1 MIGLCSNCR
10 SLIDLNR
17 AGVPLMELVF
27 EPDLR
32 DGEEAAALVKEL
44 VLILQMIDTCSCKW
58 HEGGIR
64 VDANISI
71 NKKGDSLGV
80 RTEVKNISSP
90 RAIARAVK
98 YEIDRQIELVE
109 DGGTVTNE
117 TRQWDA
123 EAKQTVRMRDK
134 EVQQDYRFMPEPNLL
149 PLNLD
154 TVKGLSVEETKAA
167 LPKLPDEIRQNFINS
182 YNMKPITAAILV
194 VGSLKNF
201 KHRHA
206 INFTIF
212 NLILFAAT

>member
-1 MIGLCSNCR
+1 M
-10 SLIDLNR
+10 NR
-17 AGVPLMELVF
+17 AGAPLMELVF
-27 EPDLR
+27 EPDLQ

-71 NKKGDSLGV
+71 NRKGEPLGV

-109 DGGTVTNE
+109 DGGIVTNE

-123 EAKQTVRMRDK
+123 EARQTVRMRDK

-154 TVKGLSVEETKAA
+154 TVKGFSVDETKEK
-167 LPKLPDEIRQNFINS
+167 LPKLPDEIRQKLISDFD
-182 YNMKPITAAILV
+182 MKPTTAAILV
-194 VGSLKNF
+194 V
-201 KHRHA
+201 
-206 INFTIF
+206 
-212 NLILFAAT
+212 

>member
-1 MIGLCSNCR
+1 M
-10 SLIDLNR
+10 NR

-44 VLILQMIDTCSCKW
+44 VLILQMLDVCTCKW
-58 HEGGIR
+58 HDAALR

-71 NKKGDSLGV
+71 RRPGAPLGV

-90 RAIARAVK
+90 RAIARAVS
-98 YEIDRQIELVE
+98 YEIDRQIQLVE
-109 DGGTVTNE
+109 DGGVVTNE

-123 EAKQTVRMRDK
+123 ELRETIRMRDK

-154 TVKGLSVEETKAA
+154 TVPGLSVDDLRQTMPQ
-167 LPKLPDEIRQNFINS
+167 LPEDARRILCEQYGLHPTTS
-182 YNMKPITAAILV
+182 MILV
-194 VGSLKNF
+194 VGV
-201 KHRHA
+201 HPQECR
-206 INFTIF
+206 FTTL
-212 NLILFAAT
+212 LIQ